1 MSASAMLLHRMLI
14 KAESQGWKAPA
25 TSAGDPGP
33 ELTQTAPQGI
43 VSRGWNSLQSQIVKA
58 DSRGNPNAHESPQY
72 SPTEHQKDRHG

>member
-14 KAESQGWKAPA
+14 KPENRGWKGPA
-25 TSAGDPGP
+25 TSCGDPGP

-43 VSRGWNSLQSQIVKA
+43 VSRGWNSLQSQIA
-58 DSRGNPNAHESPQY
+58 NDDSRGNPNAHESPQY

>member
-14 KAESQGWKAPA
+14 KPESRGWKTPA
-25 TSAGDPGP
+25 TSCGDPGR

-43 VSRGWNSLQSQIVKA
+43 VSRGWNPLSSQTVNANSPGGPDADESL
-58 DSRGNPNAHESPQY
+58 QY